1 MKVRIYAPH
10 VNRPEF
16 IRIQLASIRA
26 HLLDDWEYIVVN
38 DAINEPYIYNFLEK
52 GTRDSITHTC
62 EELSVQCLE
71 FPQDLHTNRDT
82 LFPKLQFFGNNPS
95 TRASDVYQW
104 ALNHSLDFD
113 GLVVIMDGDMF
124 FVKDVSLVQK
134 MEKANLAFLP
144 QCREGIEY
152 PWLNL
157 VSFYPKLTPNI
168 RDFSYDCGS
177 VNGVA
182 LDSGGMSYYYLQDNK
197 ENLIIRHIS
206 QERISSENQQAFH
219 LNETFMKDYE
229 TIPSNSDAFP
239 DFEYLDDCILH
250 YGGGSN
256 WNSDPVLFH
265 QMKTKTLLEYFG
277 ASLFHSSKN
286 QMTK

>member
-26 HLLDDWEYIVVN
+26 HILDDWEYIVVN
-38 DAINEPYIYNFLEK
+38 DAINEPFVSNFLEK
-52 GTRDSITHTC
+52 GMRDTITQTC
-62 EELSVQCLE
+62 KELGVQCLE
-71 FPQDLHTNRDT
+71 FPQDLHMHRHI
-82 LFPKLQFFGNNPS
+82 LFPNLQFYGNNPS

-104 ALNHSLDFD
+104 TLNQSLEFD
-113 GLVVIMDGDMF
+113 GLVIIFDGDMF
-124 FVKDVSLVQK
+124 FIQDVSLVEK
-134 MEKANLAFLP
+134 MGNANIAFLP
-144 QCREGIEY
+144 QLRGGIEY

-157 VSFYPKLTPNI
+157 VSFYPKKTPNI

-177 VNGVA
+177 INGVA
-182 LDSGGMSYYYLQDNK
+182 LDSGGMSHYYLRDNK
-197 ENLIIRHIS
+197 ETLVIRPVS
-206 QERISSENQQAFH
+206 QTKIVCSEKQPFETKGTFLQNYDAF
-219 LNETFMKDYE
+219 D
-229 TIPSNSDAFP
+229 SNADAFP

-265 QMKTKTLLEYFG
+265 QVRIKTLLDYFG
-277 ASLFHSSKN
+277 TSLFSSGKN
-286 QMTK
+286 LSHK

>member
-16 IRIQLASIRA
+16 IRIQLASLQA
-26 HLLDDWEYIVVN
+26 HLLDEWEYIVVN
-38 DAINEPYIYNFLEK
+38 DAINEPFVSNFLEK
-52 GTRDSITHTC
+52 GMRDTITQTC
-62 EELSVQCLE
+62 KDLGIQCLE

-104 ALNHSLDFD
+104 TLNQSLDFD

-124 FVKDVSLVQK
+124 FIKDVSLVKK
-134 MEKANLAFLP
+134 MDSANIAFLP
-144 QCREGIEY
+144 QLRDGIEY

-157 VSFYPKLTPNI
+157 VYFYPKKTPNI
-168 RDFSYDCGS
+168 CNFSYDCGT

-197 ENLIIRHIS
+197 ETLVVRPVSQTRILCSKKEEFHIQNTFL
-206 QERISSENQQAFH
+206 QEYDAI
-219 LNETFMKDYE
+219 D
-229 TIPSNSDAFP
+229 SNADVFP

-265 QMKTKTLLEYFG
+265 QVRIKTMLDYFG
-277 ASLFHSSKN
+277 DSLFSSSKKSN
-286 QMTK
+286 D